1 MNYSVAGDDLL
12 ITDADHKLRWRGQ
25 PEQRAVEWATA
36 LRFADDGLA
45 LYHYYRP
52 DHPYGEF
59 RNLVRVR
66 PDGSIV
72 WRAELPGSDDKY
84 VNAKLAAE
92 GRLSAYS
99 YRGYEVEIDLDT
111 GRIVSK
117 RFSK

>member
-1 MNYSVAGDDLL
+1 
-12 ITDADHKLRWRGQ
+12 
-25 PEQRAVEWATA
+25 
-36 LRFADDGLA
+36 
-45 LYHYYRP
+45 
-52 DHPYGEF
+52 
-59 RNLVRVR
+59 
-66 PDGSIV
+66 V

-99 YRGYEVEIDLDT
+99 YGGYEVEIDLDT